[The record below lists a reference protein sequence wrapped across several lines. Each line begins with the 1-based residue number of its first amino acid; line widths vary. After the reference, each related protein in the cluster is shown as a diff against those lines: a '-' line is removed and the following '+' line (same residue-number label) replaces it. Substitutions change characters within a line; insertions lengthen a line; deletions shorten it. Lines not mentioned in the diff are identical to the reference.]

1 MIIKCNNIYLPDK
14 KFSGFIQI
22 ENGIFKKIFSNL
34 ESEYKYLDYSDFII
48 IPGFIDIHI
57 HGYGRGSF
65 AYKGDF
71 QSIKYMN
78 EDVTKMGVTSYL
90 LTSGTM
96 PRNFLE
102 NSYSQAKRAIREF
115 KRGIGAEPLGIHME
129 GPFINEKNLGMQRS
143 DSIEL
148 PSIST
153 FEHYNKISGNNIK
166 LVTLAPEISGAS
178 ELIKY
183 LHKNKIA
190 ISAGHTSATFDEI
203 KEAISYG
210 LGNFT
215 HTYSG
220 MKGFHHRELGVVG
233 AAMYFQNV
241 YAEVAKQTGITI
253 KPEAFDIL
261 YRLKGDERLILTT
274 DCLGFG
280 GFPEGYSFYHY
291 LRKQKFS
298 IENGKLKI
306 QNDNGESEYRNL
318 DTFENIKDL
327 ELGFLD
333 SVKNVVERLNHQW
346 NSVVKIASENPAK
359 FIGVFNRKGSIEI
372 GKDADFLV
380 LNNEGELKSTFCYGI
395 KQF

>member
-1 MIIKCNNIYLPDK
+1 MFIKCNNIYLPDT

-22 ENGIFKKIFSNL
+22 ENGVFKNIFYKL
-34 ESEYKYLDYSDFII
+34 EENQDYLDYSDYII

-65 AYKGDF
+65 AYKGDIQAIEF
-71 QSIKYMN
+71 MS
-78 EDVTKMGVTSYL
+78 EDVVKMGITSYL

-96 PRNFLE
+96 PKNFLE
-102 NSYSQAKRAIREF
+102 NSYSQAKIAINEF
-115 KRGIGAEPLGIHME
+115 KKGVGAEPLGIHME

-143 DSIEL
+143 DSVEI
-148 PSIST
+148 PSISK
-153 FEHYNKISGNNIK
+153 FDFYNKISGNNIK
-166 LVTLAPEISGAS
+166 LVTLAPEIPEAK
-178 ELIKY
+178 ELIKH
-183 LHKNKIA
+183 LNKNGIA

-203 KEAISYG
+203 KEAISLG

-220 MKGFHHRELGVVG
+220 MRGFHHRELGVVG
-233 AAMYFQNV
+233 AAMYFQNT

-261 YRLKGDERLILTT
+261 YRLKGDDKLILTT

-298 IENGKLKI
+298 IENNKLKI
-306 QNDNGESEYRNL
+306 ENDNGKNEYINL
-318 DTFENIKDL
+318 NTFEDIKDL

-333 SVKNVVERLNHQW
+333 SVKNVIKRLNHHW
-346 NSVVKIASENPAK
+346 SSVIKIASENPAK
-359 FIGVFNRKGSIEI
+359 FIGVFDKKGSIEV

-380 LNNEGELKSTFCYGI
+380 LDKNGNLQATFCYGL
-395 KQF
+395 KQ